1 MTKQLNF
8 ERLSYLVDK
17 TETVIQSGKIDKI
30 IGMLI
35 ESTGPAADI
44 GTLCKIYNRKKD
56 SYILSKIVGF
66 RENRVLLM
74 PFDDMIGIVKGS
86 IVEPTG
92 DILRVP
98 VGNDIIGR
106 VLDGFGNPIDGGP
119 PIQCTETYSVEGT
132 PTNPFERERIS
143 ERITIGVKAIDSLL
157 TVGKGQRMGIF
168 SGSGVGKSTLLG
180 MISRNIEADVNVI
193 ALVGERGREVRDFIE
208 KDIQEEGMKKT
219 VLVAATSDQPA
230 MARFHCAL
238 TATAIAEYFRDQG
251 KDVLLMMDSL
261 TRFAMAQRE
270 IGLATGEPPVAR
282 GYTPSLYA
290 LLPKLL
296 ERTGNFKKGS
306 ITGIYTGLVEGDDVN
321 EPISDTVRG
330 IIDGHIV
337 LSRKVAM
344 RNHYPAIDVLASI
357 SRVMN
362 EIVTPEHQQAAS
374 VIRARLAAYYENFDL
389 ISIGAYKPGTN
400 PKIDDAIATIDQIN
414 GFLCQGVN
422 EKFTFEQILEQMQQL
437 AT

>member
-1 MTKQLNF
+1 MTQLDF
-8 ERLSYLVDK
+8 KKLSNVVDK
-17 TETVIQSGKIDKI
+17 TETVVYSGKIDKI

-44 GTLCKIYNRKKD
+44 GSLCRIYTRKRD
-56 SYILSKIVGF
+56 SYILAKIVGF

-74 PFDDMIGIVKGS
+74 PFDDMTGIVKGS

-98 VGNDIIGR
+98 VGNDVIGR

-119 PIQCTETYSVEGT
+119 PLKCTEYYSVEGA
-132 PTNPFERERIS
+132 PTNPFDRERIS
-143 ERITIGVKAIDSLL
+143 ERIHIGVKAIDSLL

-168 SGSGVGKSTLLG
+168 AGSGVGKSTLLG
-180 MISRNIEADVNVI
+180 MICRNIEADVNVI

-270 IGLATGEPPVAR
+270 IGLATGEPPIAR

-306 ITGIYTGLVEGDDVN
+306 ITGIYTVLVEGDDVN

-362 EIVTPEHQQAAS
+362 EIVTPEHLQYAS

-389 ISIGAYKPGTN
+389 ISIGAYKQGTN

-414 GFLCQGVN
+414 AFLRQGIN
-422 EKFTFEQILEQMQQL
+422 EKFTFDEILEQMQKL
-437 AT
+437 AS